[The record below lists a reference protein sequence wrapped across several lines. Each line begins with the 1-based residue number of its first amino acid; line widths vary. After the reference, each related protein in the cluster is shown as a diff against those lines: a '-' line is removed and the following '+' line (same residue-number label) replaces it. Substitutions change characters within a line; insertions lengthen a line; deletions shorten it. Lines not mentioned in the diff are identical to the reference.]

1 MKLNVLNTYT
11 TTNSETTVFFHNAT
25 FCLNMVDS
33 QLTGLG
39 VTGKYT
45 AILQNK
51 IKFIFIT

>member
-1 MKLNVLNTYT
+1 MNLNVLNTFT